1 MSGTWWDS
9 LRFQQAGRGCPQR
22 NVVAVLSDYYY
33 LLALFHSGLYCLGIR
48 LDWSCK
54 VLCSAG
60 LVPGVN
66 WWEAGP
72 SFRPSGGL
80 QSQACPSLWA
90 ALLAAKESSAGH
102 AIPVT
107 RLKCRITSYSR
118 YIGWAKEMYLPLCAF
133 LHFDIYIYVRWMSCE
148 QKDIASFPQVEQ
160 HQTDRQASTLT
171 VSIPRFYKGMINTA
185 LHIRSVTLNTHS
197 AKGKRWDTALPWS

>member
-9 LRFQQAGRGCPQR
+9 LRFQQTGRGCPQR

-60 LVPGVN
+60 LVPAVN

-107 RLKCRITSYSR
+107 RLKRRITSYSR

-133 LHFDIYIYVRWMSCE
+133 LHFDIQYTSLYDGCLVNKKTLLHSHRWSCT
-148 QKDIASFPQVEQ
+148 K
-160 HQTDRQASTLT
+160 QTDR
-171 VSIPRFYKGMINTA
+171 PP
-185 LHIRSVTLNTHS
+185 
-197 AKGKRWDTALPWS
+197 PWQFQSHAFTRVW